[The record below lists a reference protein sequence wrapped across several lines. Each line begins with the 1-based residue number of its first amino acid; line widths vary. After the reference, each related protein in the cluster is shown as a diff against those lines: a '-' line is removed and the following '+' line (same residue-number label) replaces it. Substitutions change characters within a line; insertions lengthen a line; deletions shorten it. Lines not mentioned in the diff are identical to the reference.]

1 MTTAKPKKISA
12 DTVKLIESMVR
23 RCMNE
28 LKKKQYELG
37 ITKADVDYAVKVTRV
52 VRRATGGATYAGA
65 NAIQINLSY
74 WQHRSEKAYHEEY
87 DSFDKDPVIGGMVT
101 YNMNDNLL
109 MSVAHEVA
117 HHVQRRKCRTIARFS
132 KTHRKPHGD
141 CFKWVYRQLR
151 ATIVNPAVEESRKAW
166 VQANTVK
173 MPVTIHA
180 KSELFAVLSKKMDK
194 RRMPS
199 RIKNEW
205 LQCQSLAK
213 GKRVT
218 AELLGHIIGAL
229 DEANRSLFYK
239 SQLQIV
245 GKRSVT
251 KKRYLAGRRIKK
263 QLTALAV

>member
-28 LKKKQYELG
+28 LKKKKYELG
-37 ITKADVDYAVKVTRV
+37 ITKTDVDYAVKVTRV
-52 VRRATGGATYAGA
+52 VRRATGGATYAGEL
-65 NAIQINLSY
+65 AIQINLNY
-74 WQHRSEKAYHEEY
+74 WQHRSVKSYHEEY

-101 YNMNDNLL
+101 YNMNDSLL

-117 HHVQRRKCRTIARFS
+117 HHVQYGKCKMVPRFS
-132 KTHRKPHGD
+132 KTYRKPHGD

-151 ATIVNPAVEESRKAW
+151 ATIVNPSVEESRKAW
-166 VQANTVK
+166 VLENTVK

-180 KSELFAVLSKKMDK
+180 KSELFSVLSEKMGK
-194 RRMPS
+194 RKMPK
-199 RIKNEW
+199 RIANEW
-205 LQCQSLAK
+205 ADCKSLAK

-218 AELLGHIIGAL
+218 AELLGHIIAAL
-229 DEANRSLFYK
+229 EEANRSLFYK

-263 QLTALAV
+263 QLTNLAI